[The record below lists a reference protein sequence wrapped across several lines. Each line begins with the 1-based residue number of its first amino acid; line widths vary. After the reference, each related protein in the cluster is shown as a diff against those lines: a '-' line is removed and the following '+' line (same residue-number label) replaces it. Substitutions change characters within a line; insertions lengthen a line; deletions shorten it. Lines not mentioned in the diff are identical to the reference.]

1 MDPFLCSANCY
12 TRTDPFFPHELYALW
27 LTLALLLMASILAM
41 GREFLV
47 EAICSPNCCQYNRTQ
62 GTNHRHLSKSGTQIR
77 FPQKKKGQ
85 MNAENPAI
93 ARQIQA
99 D

>member
-1 MDPFLCSANCY
+1 
-12 TRTDPFFPHELYALW
+12 
-27 LTLALLLMASILAM
+27 M
-41 GREFLV
+41 GGEFLV

-62 GTNHRHLSKSGTQIR
+62 GTNHRHLSKSGAQIR
-77 FPQKKKGQ
+77 FPQKKNGQ

>member
-1 MDPFLCSANCY
+1 
-12 TRTDPFFPHELYALW
+12 
-27 LTLALLLMASILAM
+27 M
-41 GREFLV
+41 GGEFLV

-62 GTNHRHLSKSGTQIR
+62 GTNHKHLSKGGAQMR

-93 ARQIQA
+93 ARQMQA